1 MGDERVQAALEAW
14 VRNGR
19 FLPGSRLPSLRTICA
34 LVKCTRHAAQQAV
47 LALERDGRLV
57 RRSPRVFTVA
67 GHAPAPG
74 ELDRTVVVFANVHAM
89 RPHIAD
95 PARARYTGGTPS
107 ALAGLEAAA
116 HAAGLV
122 VNVFPPDPATL
133 GRFAVIEKLRPFA
146 WIFLNDIYGR
156 ESGRRLLAAA
166 LRSARPTAVWADS
179 LLPGELADLPCDAVL
194 ADHRASAALLVQH
207 LAARGCRRL
216 LPVVLP
222 GVEQAAERN
231 YAGVWMVER
240 LAGYRE
246 GGQRTGIAVLDP
258 APFLARRYTV
268 RRELFDE
275 GVMALGGVMAP
286 ALLAEPPVDGL
297 LAPEDGSATALA
309 CAARRLGR
317 DLPVAGFDATWH
329 DRAESA
335 WGPPPVVSIDQQWG
349 AIGAAL
355 VELVR
360 QRSAQPRGGAH
371 QVRVP
376 GLLTHPD
383 EPRTNP
389 MSGSQ
394 ISVARDLVR
403 KTLGP
408 VQDR

>member
-1 MGDERVQAALEAW
+1 MGDDRIHDALLAW

-34 LVKCTRHAAQQAV
+34 LVKCTRHGAQQAV
-47 LALERDGRLV
+47 LALERDGLLV

-74 ELDRTVVVFANVHAM
+74 ELDRTLVVFASVRAM
-89 RPHIAD
+89 RSHLTD
-95 PARARYTGGTPS
+95 PLQARYTGGTPS
-107 ALAGLEAAA
+107 ALAGIEAAA
-116 HAAGLV
+116 HAAGLT

-146 WIFLNDIYGR
+146 WLFLNDIY
-156 ESGRRLLAAA
+156 SQDSSHRLLAAA
-166 LRSARPTAVWADS
+166 VRSNRPTAVWADA
-179 LLPGELADLPCDAVL
+179 LLPDELAALPCDAVL
-194 ADHRASAALLVQH
+194 ADHRASAALLVAH
-207 LAARGCRRL
+207 LAGRGCRRL
-216 LPVVLP
+216 LPVLLP
-222 GVEQAAERN
+222 GVEEADERN

-246 GGQRTGIAVLDP
+246 GAQRAGIALLDP
-258 APFLARRYTV
+258 LPFLARRYTV
-268 RRELFDE
+268 RRDLFEE
-275 GVMALGGVMAP
+275 GCMALAGVMAP
-286 ALLAEPPVDGL
+286 ALLADPPADGL
-297 LAPEDGSATALA
+297 LAPEDGTATALA

-317 DLPVAGFDATWH
+317 TLPVAGFDATWR
-329 DRAESA
+329 DRDESA
-335 WGPPPVVSIDQQWG
+335 WGPPPVASIDQQWG

-360 QRSAQPRGGAH
+360 QRSAQPRGGAR

-376 GLLTHPD
+376 GLLTRPD

-394 ISVARDLVR
+394 LAVAGDLVR
-403 KTLGP
+403 NSLGP
-408 VQDR
+408 SHDR

>member
-1 MGDERVQAALEAW
+1 MGDDRIHDALLAW

-34 LVKCTRHAAQQAV
+34 LVKCTRHGAQQAV
-47 LALERDGRLV
+47 LALERDGLLV

-74 ELDRTVVVFANVHAM
+74 ELDRTLVVFANVHAM
-89 RPHIAD
+89 RPHVAD

-107 ALAGLEAAA
+107 ALAGIEAAA
-116 HAAGLV
+116 RAAGLT

-146 WIFLNDIYGR
+146 WLFLNDIYGR
-156 ESGRRLLAAA
+156 DSGRRLLAAA
-166 LRSARPTAVWADS
+166 QRSARPTAVWADS
-179 LLPGELADLPCDAVL
+179 LLPDELAALPCDAVL
-194 ADHRASAALLVQH
+194 ADHRASAALLVDH

-216 LPVVLP
+216 LPIVLP
-222 GVEQAAERN
+222 GAEQAGGRDF
-231 YAGVWMVER
+231 AGVWMVER
-240 LAGYRE
+240 LAGYHE
-246 GGQRTGIAVLDP
+246 GARRAGIALLDP
-258 APFLARRYTV
+258 LPFLGRRYTV
-268 RRELFDE
+268 RRDLFDE
-275 GVMALGGVMAP
+275 GCMALAGVMAP
-286 ALLAEPPVDGL
+286 ALLADPPADGL
-297 LAPEDGSATALA
+297 LAPEDGTATALA

-317 DLPVAGFDATWH
+317 ELPVAGFDATWH
-329 DRAESA
+329 DRAEAA
-335 WGPPPVVSIDQQWG
+335 WGPPPVASIDQQWG

-360 QRSAQPRGGAH
+360 QRSAQPRGGAR

-376 GLLTHPD
+376 GLLTRPD

-394 ISVARDLVR
+394 LAVASALVR
-403 KTLGP
+403 KTLGLGLE
-408 VQDR
+408 R